1 MGIKTDNE
9 QLHQEKKYQFM
20 KVQLRPDR
28 RKRVTAVCWKLGI
41 LAVTAAIFGG
51 MAGAAFMA
59 VKQQFEKNS
68 AKAEQAVAVAP
79 TPTAA
84 ATSVPAAAED
94 GLSGRKL
101 TVRDYNRLSEE
112 LAAVGD
118 TLEHSLVGVRS
129 KGDNSALWRGYAE
142 TNRLLFGLIFQETK
156 EHYYILTACDTIRE
170 QTGVKVRMMDDSVVD
185 GRIVGSDYS
194 LNLAVVSV
202 QKETLSD
209 DLKKQVTVCHLS
221 GEAQVVNGSKV
232 VAVGCPSGVIDS
244 VMTGSVSH
252 DEIAVSVMDNE
263 LRVFSTDMIYS
274 DQSNGV
280 VLNEMGKV
288 IGVIT
293 REFPEYTGKSGMA
306 FVDIAS
312 LRDTISYLRQ
322 GKRVPHMG
330 IVTRTLQASV
340 AKAHHLTQGV
350 YVTDVY
356 AKSPAYKAGM
366 RVADVIVQVDGEK
379 VKSMEEIYRT
389 LIAHNKNETMVC
401 QIIRISG
408 KKKVRKT
415 IKIEL
420 G

>member
-1 MGIKTDNE
+1 MGIKTENE

-28 RKRVTAVCWKLGI
+28 KKQVTAVCWKLGI
-41 LAVTAAIFGG
+41 LAVSAVIFGG
-51 MAGAAFMA
+51 MAGAAFMT
-59 VKQQFEKNS
+59 VKQQLEKTS
-68 AKAEQAVAVAP
+68 AGAGHTVAVTPAP
-79 TPTAA
+79 TVVPTPAPSAA
-84 ATSVPAAAED
+84 GD
-94 GLSGRKL
+94 GLSGRRL
-101 TVRDYNRLSEE
+101 TLRDYNRLSEE

-118 TLEHSLVGVRS
+118 TLEHSMVGVRS
-129 KGDNSALWRGYAE
+129 KGDNSTLWRGYAE
-142 TNRLLFGLIFQETK
+142 ANRLLFGLIFQETK

-170 QTGVKVRMMDDSVVD
+170 QTGVKVRMMDNSVVD

-202 QKETLSD
+202 QKELLSD
-209 DLKKQVTVCHLS
+209 DLIKQVSVYHLS

-232 VAVGCPSGVIDS
+232 IAVGCPSGVIDS

-252 DEIAVSVMDNE
+252 DEIAVSVLDNE
-263 LRVFSTDMIYS
+263 LRVFSTDMLYS

-280 VLNEMGKV
+280 VLNQRGKV

-312 LRDTISYLRQ
+312 LQDTISFLRQ
-322 GKRVPHMG
+322 GKRVPYMG
-330 IVTRTLQASV
+330 IVTRTLEASV

-356 AKSPAYKAGM
+356 SKSPAYQAGM
-366 RVADVIVQVDGEK
+366 RVADVIVQVDGEE
-379 VKSMEEIYRT
+379 VKSMEEIYRR
-389 LIAHNKNETMVC
+389 LVAHNKKETMVC
-401 QIIRISG
+401 QIIRIAG
-408 KKKVRKT
+408 KKKVRKN
-415 IKIEL
+415 IKIKL